1 MGHHFNPEQR
11 FVMLTV
17 IVTIDSKVWTAVC
30 TSVASV
36 ALMAF
41 TLKSIITCHDDK
53 ASLNY

>member
-11 FVMLTV
+11 LVMVTV

-36 ALMAF
+36 ALMDL
-41 TLKSIITCHDDK
+41 TLKLIITCHDDK

>member
-11 FVMLTV
+11 LVMFTV
-17 IVTIDSKVWTAVC
+17 IITIDSKVWTAVC